1 MPKFLKFICFLAIGL
16 GLVWLVTH
24 NLTDKEKDDIFSSLE
39 RANYWLLIPVIIVGI
54 ASHWYRAVRWKLIM
68 EPLGYHP
75 STLNTFFAVM
85 VGYLANLAVPRL
97 GEVTRCGIVA
107 RYEKIPVDKLVG
119 TMIAERAVD
128 MLLLL
133 ILMVITVV
141 IQIDVIGGLF
151 LNEIWIPIENKLGAA
166 GSSRSLILA
175 GIAVGVILLGIIG
188 FRLISRS
195 SIGIKIRA
203 LAHGVWDGI
212 RSIGKMEKKGWFIF
226 YSILIWAMYF
236 AMMYLGFYCMEETR
250 YLGLKAALAVL
261 IIGSVGMIVTP
272 GGTGAYQFLV
282 QRTLMVYGVLDT
294 SAYAFGWIVW
304 SAQTLLVLIVGLG
317 SLIALPLLNKSQEA
331 SGSKELGIKNL

>member
-24 NLTDKEKDDIFSSLE
+24 NLTDKEKDDIFNSLG

-68 EPLGYHP
+68 QPLGYNP
-75 STLNTFFAVM
+75 GTLNTFFAVM

-128 MLLLL
+128 MLLLI
-133 ILMVITVV
+133 ILMVITVA

-151 LNEIWIPIENKLGAA
+151 LNEIWHPVENKLGAA
-166 GSSRSLILA
+166 GSSRSLLLA
-175 GIAVGVILLGIIG
+175 GIVLGILLLCYIG
-188 FRLISRS
+188 FRLIARS
-195 SIGIKIRA
+195 GIGIKLRA

-226 YSILIWAMYF
+226 YSVLIWVMYF

-304 SAQTLLVLIVGLG
+304 SAQTLLVLIVGLA
-317 SLIALPLLNKSQEA
+317 SLIALPLMNRTQVQAAKTGTPA
-331 SGSKELGIKNL
+331 DAR

>member
-24 NLTDKEKDDIFSSLE
+24 NLTDKEKDDIFNSLQ

-75 STLNTFFAVM
+75 GTLNTFFAVM

-133 ILMVITVV
+133 ILMVITVA
-141 IQIDVIGGLF
+141 IQMDVIGGLF
-151 LNEIWIPIENKLGAA
+151 LNEIWHPIENKLGAA

-175 GIAVGVILLGIIG
+175 GIAIGVILLGIIG

-195 SIGIKIRA
+195 NIGIKLRA

-226 YSILIWAMYF
+226 YSILIWLMYF

-317 SLIALPLLNKSQEA
+317 SLVALPLMNKA
-331 SGSKELGIKNL
+331 PKGELEIRN

>member
-24 NLTDKEKDDIFSSLE
+24 NLTDKEKDDIFDSLQH
-39 RANYWLLIPVIIVGI
+39 ANYWLLIPVIIVGI

-68 EPLGYHP
+68 QPLGYNP
-75 STLNTFFAVM
+75 GTLNTFFAVM

-128 MLLLL
+128 MLLLI
-133 ILMVITVV
+133 ILMVITVA

-151 LNEIWIPIENKLGAA
+151 LNEIWLPIQNKLGGA
-166 GSSRSLILA
+166 GNSRNLIIA
-175 GIAVGVILLGIIG
+175 GILIVLLIGTYIG
-188 FRLISRS
+188 FRLIARS
-195 SIGIKIRA
+195 NVGIKIRA

-212 RSIGKMEKKGWFIF
+212 RSIGQMEKKGLFIF
-226 YSILIWAMYF
+226 YSVLIWAMYF
-236 AMMYLGFYCMEETR
+236 AMMYLGFLCMEET
-250 YLGLKAALAVL
+250 YNLGLKAALAVL

-282 QRTLMVYGVLDT
+282 QRTLMVYGVAGT

-304 SAQTLLVLIVGLG
+304 SAQTLLVLIVGLA
-317 SLIALPLLNKSQEA
+317 SLIALPLVNRAQIQATKPSA
-331 SGSKELGIKNL
+331 TVDAN

>member
-24 NLTDKEKDDIFSSLE
+24 NLTDKEKDDIFSSLQ

-151 LNEIWIPIENKLGAA
+151 LNEIWLPIENKLGTA

-188 FRLISRS
+188 YRLISRS
-195 SIGIKIRA
+195 NIGIKIRA

-317 SLIALPLLNKSQEA
+317 SLIALPLMNKPREA
-331 SGSKELGIKNL
+331 AGGKELGINN

>member
-1 MPKFLKFICFLAIGL
+1 MPKFLKFICFLALGL

-24 NLTDKEKDDIFSSLE
+24 NLTDKEKDDIFNSLQ

-68 EPLGYHP
+68 EPMGYHP

-128 MLLLL
+128 LLVLL
-133 ILMVITVV
+133 VLMVITVA

-151 LNEIWIPIENKLGAA
+151 IAEIWLPVERKLGNA
-166 GSSRSLILA
+166 GGSRTLIIA
-175 GIAVGVILLGIIG
+175 GVVIAFFLICYIG
-188 FRLISRS
+188 FRLIARS
-195 SIGIKIRA
+195 KIGIKVRA

-212 RSIGKMEKKGWFIF
+212 SSIGQMEKKGWFIF

-294 SAYAFGWIVW
+294 TAYAFGWIVW
-304 SAQTLLVLIVGLG
+304 SAQTLLVLIVGLA
-317 SLIALPLLNKSQEA
+317 SLIALPLVNRAQVQA
-331 SGSKELGIKNL
+331 RDTAAAGDIR

>member
-24 NLTDKEKDDIFSSLE
+24 NLTDKEKADIFNSLG

-68 EPLGYHP
+68 VPLGYHP

-128 MLLLL
+128 MLVLL
-133 ILMVITVV
+133 ILMIITVM
-141 IQIDVIGGLF
+141 IQMDVIGGLF
-151 LNEIWIPIENKLGAA
+151 LNEIWHPIENKLGAA
-166 GSSRSLILA
+166 GSSRTLILA
-175 GIAVGVILLGIIG
+175 GIVIGILLLCYIG
-188 FRLISRS
+188 FRLIARS
-195 SIGIKIRA
+195 NIGIKVRA
-203 LAHGVWDGI
+203 LAQGVWDGI

-226 YSILIWAMYF
+226 YSLLIWLMYF

-250 YLGLKAALAVL
+250 NLGLKAALAVL

-304 SAQTLLVLIVGLG
+304 SAQTVLVLIVGLG
-317 SLIALPLLNKSQEA
+317 SLIALPLFNRTAAPKTGTPA
-331 SGSKELGIKNL
+331 DAR

>member
-24 NLTDKEKDDIFSSLE
+24 NLTDKEKDDIFSSLQ

-133 ILMVITVV
+133 VLMVITVV

-151 LNEIWIPIENKLGAA
+151 LNEIWLPIENKLGTA

-188 FRLISRS
+188 YRLISRS
-195 SIGIKIRA
+195 SIGIKVRA

-317 SLIALPLLNKSQEA
+317 SLIALPLMNKPQEA
-331 SGSKELGIKNL
+331 TGNKELGINN

>member
-24 NLTDKEKDDIFSSLE
+24 NLTEEQKGNIIASLH

-75 STLNTFFAVM
+75 GTLNTFFAVM

-128 MLLLL
+128 TLLLL
-133 ILMVITVV
+133 ILMIITVV
-141 IQIDVIGGLF
+141 IQMDMIGTFF
-151 LNEIWIPIENKLGAA
+151 LTEIWQPVAEKFANA
-166 GSSRSLILA
+166 GNSRIWLIA
-175 GIAVGVILLGIIG
+175 GLIIALVLIGLLVY
-188 FRLISRS
+188 RLISRS
-195 SIGIKIRA
+195 KIGIKLRA
-203 LAHGVWDGI
+203 LAQGVWEGI
-212 RSIGKMEKKGWFIF
+212 RSIGQMEKKGLFVF

-250 YLGLKAALAVL
+250 YLGIKAALAVL

-272 GGTGAYQFLV
+272 GGTGAYQLFV
-282 QRTLMVYGVLDT
+282 QKTLMVYGVLDT
-294 SAYAFGWIVW
+294 TAYAFGWIVW
-304 SAQTLLVLIVGLG
+304 SAQTVLVLIVGLA
-317 SLIALPLLNKSQEA
+317 SLVALPLMNRPPVRENPPA
-331 SGSKELGIKNL
+331 

>member
-24 NLTDKEKDDIFSSLE
+24 NLTDKEKDDIFSSLQ

-97 GEVTRCGIVA
+97 GEVTRCGLVA

-133 ILMVITVV
+133 ILMVITVM

-151 LNEIWIPIENKLGAA
+151 INEIWQPIENKLGTA
-166 GSSRSLILA
+166 GSSRSLLLA
-175 GIAVGVILLGIIG
+175 GIGIGFLIFCYIG

-195 SIGIKIRA
+195 NIGIKIRA

-226 YSILIWAMYF
+226 YSILIWLMYF

-250 YLGLKAALAVL
+250 NLGLKAALAVL

-304 SAQTLLVLIVGLG
+304 SAQTVLVLIVGLG
-317 SLIALPLLNKSQEA
+317 SLIALPLFNRAPAQA
-331 SGSKELGIKNL
+331 SGAAADAH

>member
-24 NLTDKEKDDIFSSLE
+24 NLTDKEKDDIFNSLE
-39 RANYWLLIPVIIVGI
+39 HANYWLLIPVIIVGI

-68 EPLGYHP
+68 EPMGYHP

-151 LNEIWIPIENKLGAA
+151 VAEIWQPIENKMGGA
-166 GSSRSLILA
+166 GSSRSLII
-175 GIAVGVILLGIIG
+175 GGAVVLLLLIGYIG

-195 SIGIKIRA
+195 RIGIKIRA

-212 RSIGKMEKKGWFIF
+212 RSIGQMEKKGWFIF
-226 YSILIWAMYF
+226 YSILIWLMYF

-294 SAYAFGWIVW
+294 TAYAFGWIVW
-304 SAQTLLVLIVGLG
+304 SAQTLLVLIVGVA
-317 SLIALPLLNKSQEA
+317 SLIALPLLNKDRAQTPA
-331 SGSKELGIKNL
+331 TDAGQTI